1 MCLSAGLDSF
11 LLKKFILDKEKLMS
25 SVTIGFKDRSYDE
38 SRFLEKDKKN
48 MNTKIILS
56 KKDIILSF
64 NKIKKNIYFLI

>member
-1 MCLSAGLDSF
+1 
-11 LLKKFILDKEKLMS
+11 MS

-64 NKIKKNIYFLI
+64 NKIKKNIYFPIGTLQLSQLIIYLKL